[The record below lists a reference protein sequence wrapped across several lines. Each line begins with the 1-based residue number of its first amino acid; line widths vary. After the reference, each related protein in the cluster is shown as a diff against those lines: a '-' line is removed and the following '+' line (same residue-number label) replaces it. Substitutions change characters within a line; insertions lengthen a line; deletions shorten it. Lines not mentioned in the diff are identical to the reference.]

1 MAEKVK
7 YITVDKQEV
16 YENEIKPLVDHLKSL
31 LCHYE
36 MAFFFAAAV
45 KSDEEGTEYIYESN
59 DQWSTSLQLKDD
71 KIPGFIKVTKGFKTV
86 MPDHIE
92 IEL

>member
-45 KSDEEGTEYIYESN
+45 KTE
-59 DQWSTSLQLKDD
+59 K
-71 KIPGFIKVTKGFKTV
+71 
-86 MPDHIE
+86 
-92 IEL
+92 

>member
-1 MAEKVK
+1 MAIVLYDTMLYIWCSRCKESKTIHLQGGTTMAEKVK

-36 MAFFFAAAV
+36 MKKV
-45 KSDEEGTEYIYESN
+45 RNISM
-59 DQWSTSLQLKDD
+59 SLMTCG
-71 KIPGFIKVTKGFKTV
+71 P
-86 MPDHIE
+86 HHCS
-92 IEL
+92 